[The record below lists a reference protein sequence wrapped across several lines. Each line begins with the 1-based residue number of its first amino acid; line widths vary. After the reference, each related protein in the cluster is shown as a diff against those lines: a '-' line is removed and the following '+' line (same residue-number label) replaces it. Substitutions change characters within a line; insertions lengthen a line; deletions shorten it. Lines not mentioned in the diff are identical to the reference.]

1 LEIVSEKKIRRNV
14 SSHKIIKNNY
24 EDEGRREKDLGDN
37 NQPSI
42 PNLNKR
48 REREREKAG
57 QNIESTNKIPP
68 INSREK
74 ESNLMDLNLKGINLK
89 LNEKLPFAL
98 PKDKKKKPM

>member
-1 LEIVSEKKIRRNV
+1 MEVASEKKIRRNV

-24 EDEGRREKDLGDN
+24 EEEGRKEKELAEN

-42 PNLNKR
+42 VNLNKR
-48 REREREKAG
+48 REKAG
-57 QNIESTNKIPP
+57 QNVESTNKIPP

-74 ESNLMDLNLKGINLK
+74 DNNIIELNLKGINLK

-98 PKDKKKKPM
+98 PKDKKKK